1 MFRFARLLLLIAS
14 CCCTVQSRAA
24 QTPVDI
30 DTAAEVYQAAAVREQ
45 VRASLASMPKKIR
58 QMFAADPSAALSDK
72 HLDAVSAAAKH
83 AYQITVFEPP
93 ALSAFA
99 SHLDAATVKKSLAFL
114 GSDLGRRM
122 VAADVALA
130 ESDEA
135 QIDSIMS
142 GKLTSK
148 STPERDALT
157 KQLEQDTLSTD
168 SAVDI
173 FLKIGKALAIGT
185 AIGSGMDPQ
194 AAAVRADRAA
204 DPAARKDMANDL
216 REPLRRYIAYGYR
229 DLSDDDLMRLSGFL
243 ESAAGK
249 RFVGAYNA
257 AMEAGYDAMS
267 RRCGE
272 QIGESWRELAQDQAG
287 APVLA
292 APPGIAAPQGIA
304 APPEVGAPH
313 GIAAPPVQAPPTQPP
328 ASPVPADPAPSH

>member
-1 MFRFARLLLLIAS
+1 MFRSARLLLLMAS
-14 CCCTVQSRAA
+14 CCCAVQARTA
-24 QTPVDI
+24 QTPIDI

-45 VRASLASMPKKIR
+45 VRASLGSMPKKIR
-58 QMFAADPSAALSDK
+58 QMFTADPSAALTDK
-72 HLDAVSAAAKH
+72 HLEAVSAAAKH
-83 AYQITVFEPP
+83 AFQITVFEPP

-122 VAADVALA
+122 VAADIALA

-142 GKLTSK
+142 GKLAAST
-148 STPERDALT
+148 TPERDALT
-157 KQLEQDTLSTD
+157 KQLELDTRSTD

-194 AAAVRADRAA
+194 AAADRADRAA
-204 DPAARKDMANDL
+204 DPAARQDMANDL

-229 DLSDDDLMRLSGFL
+229 DLSNDDLIRLSAFL

-272 QIGESWRELAQDQAG
+272 QIGESWREIAQAQASE
-287 APVLA
+287 PVLA
-292 APPGIAAPQGIA
+292 APPGIAAP
-304 APPEVGAPH
+304 PELGAPH
-313 GIAAPPVQAPPTQPP
+313 GIAPPPVQAPPPAAPMPSDAPP
-328 ASPVPADPAPSH
+328 AH